1 VNSHIWLYHLT
12 DDHHLGYI
20 KNLKEEKNTGFAIRI
35 LTKELINSL
44 GFDSQ

>member
-1 VNSHIWLYHLT
+1 MITTLATS
-12 DDHHLGYI
+12 

-35 LTKELINSL
+35 LTKELINSH

>member
-1 VNSHIWLYHLT
+1 VNSQFWLNQLT

-20 KNLKEEKNTGFAIRI
+20 KNLKKEKNTGFAIRI
-35 LTKELINSL
+35 LTKELINSH